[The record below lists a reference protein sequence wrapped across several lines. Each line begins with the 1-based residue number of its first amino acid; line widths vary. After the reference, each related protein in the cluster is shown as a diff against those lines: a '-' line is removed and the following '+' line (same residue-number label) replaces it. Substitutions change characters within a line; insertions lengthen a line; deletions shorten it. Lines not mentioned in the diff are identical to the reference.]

1 MLNEV
6 FNFDGMF
13 SKIGAGMCRLDM
25 HGRTA
30 VKTSNG
36 YKTYDLKKR
45 RLINCASFC
54 FDVCDEMFFVIPTN
68 HVEIG
73 DIILVNKLP
82 KCVIKVD
89 DDVITVINYEN
100 SVIESIVPERHIFM
114 SETYFYGKIVS
125 LMSGIFNGGN
135 AMQNIIQFKIMNQ
148 LMGGKGGSLFGG
160 TGEGGLN
167 NLLPFMLMNNN
178 GGGFNFGNM
187 LGNMFDGLF
196 GNDKKGKKPTVITE
210 DIDDDEDEEDTEEE
224 EEVVI
229 KPVKKATKKATKK
242 EA

>member
-6 FNFDGMF
+6 FNFDGLF

-25 HGRTA
+25 HGRIA

-36 YKTYDLKKR
+36 YKTYDLKKK
-45 RLINCASFC
+45 RLINCAQFC

-68 HVEIG
+68 CVEIG

-89 DDVITVINYEN
+89 DDMITVINYEN
-100 SVIESIVPERHIFM
+100 SVVENIVPERHIYM
-114 SETYFYGKIVS
+114 GETYFYGKIVS

-135 AMQNIIQFKIMNQ
+135 AMQNIIQFKIMSQ

-167 NLLPFMLMNNN
+167 NLIPFMLMNNN
-178 GGGFNFGNM
+178 GGFNFGNM

-196 GNDKKGKKPTVITE
+196 GGKKQRKAVITE
-210 DIDDDEDEEDTEEE
+210 DVEEDEEEDEEE
-224 EEVVI
+224 EPVAV
-229 KPVKKATKKATKK
+229 KPVKKMKKVKK
-242 EA
+242 VVAEAEEAN

>member
-45 RLINCASFC
+45 RLINCAQFC

-89 DDVITVINYEN
+89 DDMITVINYEN
-100 SVIESIVPERHIFM
+100 SVIENIVPERHIYM
-114 SETYFYGKIVS
+114 GETYFYGKIVS
-125 LMSGIFNGGN
+125 MMSGIFNGGN
-135 AMQNIIQFKIMNQ
+135 AMQNLIQYKIMSQ
-148 LMGGKGGSLFGG
+148 MLGGKGGGLFGDG
-160 TGEGGLN
+160 DGKGIGS
-167 NLLPFMLMNNN
+167 LLPFMMLNNN
-178 GGGFNFGNM
+178 GGFNFGNM
-187 LGNMFDGLF
+187 FSNMFDGLF
-196 GNDKKGKKPTVITE
+196 GGKKQKKAVITE
-210 DIDDDEDEEDTEEE
+210 DIEEDEDEDDEEP
-224 EEVVI
+224 VAVT
-229 KPVKKATKKATKK
+229 PVKKTKKAKK
-242 EA
+242 IVAEAEEA